1 MTMKTS
7 RILTATL
14 ALLAGS
20 IALPAVAQ
28 TAGGD
33 ITIVLPE
40 QPSNLEPCGSI
51 LTDVGQVVSQNI
63 TEALTTV
70 DPSNGS
76 VQPKLATSWE
86 QTAPLT
92 WRFKLRE
99 GVTFQDGEKFNAE
112 AVRFAINRMTSK
124 AFTCNNLA
132 KFGSDT
138 LTITPV
144 DELTVDITSTQPQ
157 PILPTLISVA
167 MIVSPKTAAD
177 KATNAPVGTGPFAL
191 GEATPERIVLTR
203 RDGYWGEA
211 PAVTKAIYVWRE
223 ESSLRVAMIQTGEA
237 DLTPTIALQD
247 ATDPARDFS
256 YLNSETTAIRIDMDY
271 APLDDVRVRKALNM
285 AIDWEGLATLFGDDA
300 LRASQMVVPGIN
312 GHDKTLA
319 PWAFDA
325 EAARALIE
333 EAKAAGVPVDTE
345 INLVGRNG
353 IYPNG
358 TEALEAMMAMWTD
371 VGLNIKL
378 TMLDVADWTR
388 YLQKPFPAD
397 RGPTLLQVQHDN
409 NKGDAAFTVPLLYR
423 STGSYAT
430 LSDTALDGEI
440 DAALAATGA
449 ERTKAFEATFRK
461 VHDELAADVPMFHMV
476 GYTAVGPR
484 LDWRP
489 SLATNSEIPLG
500 QIRFK

>member
-1 MTMKTS
+1 MMTS
-7 RILTATL
+7 YRLRSLTL
-14 ALLAGS
+14 ALLAGA
-20 IALPAVAQ
+20 IAGPALA
-28 TAGGD
+28 ANPGE

-51 LTDVGQVVSQNI
+51 LTDVGQVINQNV
-63 TEALTTV
+63 TETLTVV
-70 DPSNGS
+70 DPADGS
-76 VQPKLATSWE
+76 VDPKLATAWE
-86 QTAPLT
+86 QTDPLT
-92 WRFKLRE
+92 WRFKLRQ
-99 GVTFQDGEKFNAE
+99 GVTFQDGKPFDAE
-112 AVRFAINRMTSK
+112 AVRFSIDRLTSK

-138 LTITPV
+138 IKVTPV
-144 DELTVDITSTQPQ
+144 DATTVDIASTKPQ

-167 MIVSPKTAAD
+167 MIVSPATPAD
-177 KATNAPVGTGPFAL
+177 KATNAPVGTGPYAL
-191 GEATPERIVLTR
+191 KDATPERIVLESSGT
-203 RDGYWGEA
+203 YWGEA
-211 PAVTKAIYVWRE
+211 PQVKKATYVWRG

-256 YLNSETTAIRIDMDY
+256 YLNSETTAVRIDMDY
-271 APLDDVRVRKALNM
+271 PPLDDVRVRKALNM
-285 AIDWEGLATLFGDDA
+285 AIDWEGLAGLFGDDA

-312 GHDKTLA
+312 GHDTDLKAWT
-319 PWAFDA
+319 FDPDG
-325 EAARALIE
+325 ARALLA
-333 EAKAAGVPVDTE
+333 EAKAAGVPVETE

-358 TEALEAMMAMWTD
+358 TEAMEAMMAMWLDAGFTM
-371 VGLNIKL
+371 KL

-423 STGSYAT
+423 SSGSYAT
-430 LSDTALDGEI
+430 LADAALDGEI
-440 DAALAATGA
+440 DATLAATGEA
-449 ERTKAFEATFRK
+449 RTKGFQTLFGK
-461 VHDELAADVPMFHMV
+461 VHDGLAADVPMFHMV

-484 LDWRP
+484 IDWRP
-489 SLATNSEIPLG
+489 SLATNSEIPLAE
-500 QIRFK
+500 IRFKP